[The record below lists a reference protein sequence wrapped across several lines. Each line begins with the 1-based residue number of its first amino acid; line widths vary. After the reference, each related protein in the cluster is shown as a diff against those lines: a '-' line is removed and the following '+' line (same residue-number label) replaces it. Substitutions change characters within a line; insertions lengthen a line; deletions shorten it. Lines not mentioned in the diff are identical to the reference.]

1 MCKLLISKFLIN
13 GFKLVLNFLSTSW
26 SFANFTGV
34 AGGAVRPVEKQP
46 NRRLSEGWWGLQ
58 NDFANRWNREL
69 GLFWGR
75 NKVVNYCLGGPH
87 PPPFR
92 QGKKMANRHLPGRC
106 VGNATSFTKKHEQ
119 RKHMVKLLSKPT
131 LTKHW
136 NWIAWLHLDI
146 RTMI

>member
-13 GFKLVLNFLSTSW
+13 GFKLVLNFFSTSW

-75 NKVVNYCLGGPH
+75 NKVVNSCLGGPH
-87 PPPFR
+87 LRSDKARKWQTVPCLDDALEMP
-92 QGKKMANRHLPGRC
+92 RHSQKNMNKGSIWLNC
-106 VGNATSFTKKHEQ
+106 YQNQ
-119 RKHMVKLLSKPT
+119 
-131 LTKHW
+131 HW
-136 NWIAWLHLDI
+136 HWIAWIHLDI